1 MKKIFAIAAMALLT
15 FSAAQAQMKIG
26 HVNFVELVQLA
37 PEADSARETLATLQ
51 KDAES
56 TYQDMIDEY
65 QNKLS
70 QYQSKSASW
79 TAAVK
84 ESKEKELMQIQ
95 TNIQEF
101 QQSITQE
108 LQTKQNEL
116 MAPLYDKAQEA
127 VNKVAKAQGIAVV
140 FDSGSALYFDDAL
153 TVDLTKAARKEI
165 GIPDDRTLEGLAEQ
179 LSAQQQ

>member
-1 MKKIFAIAAMALLT
+1 MFFSRNDREYFFSTFLVSFEPLLFISLYR
-15 FSAAQAQMKIG
+15 FSR
-26 HVNFVELVQLA
+26 
-37 PEADSARETLATLQ
+37 PSQ

-65 QNKLS
+65 QNKFS

-108 LQTKQNEL
+108 LQAKQNEL